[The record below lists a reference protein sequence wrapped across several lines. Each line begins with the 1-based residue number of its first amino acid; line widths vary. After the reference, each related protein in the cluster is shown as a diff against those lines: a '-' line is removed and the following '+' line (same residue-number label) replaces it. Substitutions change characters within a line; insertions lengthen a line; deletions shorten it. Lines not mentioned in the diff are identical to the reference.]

1 MQKMVNQMAHFLV
14 SVPKADEDGP
24 TKEASRKAKEEDSIS
39 RLREK
44 YEGSKRIDKKLFSG
58 KGLKNLG
65 NT

>member
-1 MQKMVNQMAHFLV
+1 
-14 SVPKADEDGP
+14 VPKADEDGP